1 MWLKHFITDAC
12 LGSYFAYM
20 LSLCHTFFHL
30 ESKHITGHELCSAW
44 RSFPQISMCN
54 VKMYDSCKG
63 VHQQFACTNSHTY
76 RGQKDGCKT
85 REILKLFICFRQYR
99 QLVKHSGFSK
109 RHKSNDFYYTSSAA
123 VLYFRDN
130 SGFVFVQH
138 ATVFYYSEM
147 FLVIVSISKLIH
159 TASYGIYLFGLLI
172 N

>member
-1 MWLKHFITDAC
+1 MQDERNLKTVN
-12 LGSYFAYM
+12 L
-20 LSLCHTFFHL
+20 
-30 ESKHITGHELCSAW
+30 
-44 RSFPQISMCN
+44 FPTILT
-54 VKMYDSCKG
+54 VGKT
-63 VHQQFACTNSHTY
+63 VVF
-76 RGQKDGCKT
+76 QK
-85 REILKLFICFRQYR
+85 Q
-99 QLVKHSGFSK
+99 
-109 RHKSNDFYYTSSAA
+109 HKSSDFYYTSSAA